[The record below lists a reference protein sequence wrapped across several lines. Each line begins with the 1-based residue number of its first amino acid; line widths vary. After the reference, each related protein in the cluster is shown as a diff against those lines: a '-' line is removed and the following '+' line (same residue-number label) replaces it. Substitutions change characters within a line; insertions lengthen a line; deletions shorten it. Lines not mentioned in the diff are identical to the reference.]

1 MNMNEQQEPSFPM
14 RINKYL
20 AMEGRGSR
28 REMDVLVEEGKV
40 LINGRVAVLGDK
52 VNEGDKIEIRF
63 RGTKAVRPEPGQKPQ
78 DERDE
83 PRGNAKGR
91 GRRKGR

>member
-1 MNMNEQQEPSFPM
+1 MNNESQENEPQFPM

-28 REMDVLVEEGKV
+28 REMDRLVEAGKV

-52 VNEGDKIEIRF
+52 VDEGDKVEIRF
-63 RGTKAVRPEPGQKPQ
+63 RGTLEKEQGN
-78 DERDE
+78 ERAME
-83 PRGNAKGR
+83 RRNKCFKGR
-91 GRRKGR
+91 R